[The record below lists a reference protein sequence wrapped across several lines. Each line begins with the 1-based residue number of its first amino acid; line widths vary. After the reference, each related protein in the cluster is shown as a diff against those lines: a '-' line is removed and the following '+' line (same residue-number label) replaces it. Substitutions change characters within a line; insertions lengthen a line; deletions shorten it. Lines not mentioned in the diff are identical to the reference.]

1 MKTVAGIWIAS
12 LPRSIEGRKILDVE
26 FISPSK
32 RDIEKWASSFPFTFH
47 IPEDKLLQNK
57 IQESLLENLHLAI
70 MEVDVENDHIHD
82 LIEVAEKIVY
92 PKIRRAVLAIDISS
106 YTGHIYISP
115 EIMIE
120 INKGTF
126 STWIGR
132 ATGRPQGEPYEDII
146 ELMEKVFRINKD
158 PILLRR
164 LERALIKWSELQEEP
179 NQTMRIAELWSV
191 LDAILH
197 KYPEP
202 VKKTILRRCINL
214 LQIESRESIN
224 LFSDVGWRAF
234 FTDSSDNLKKVLN
247 EAYEIRN
254 DVYHDAEDPDVE
266 IGFALKFNSLVQ
278 VIILKIAEF
287 ACSEFTWQQI
297 IEIID

>member
-1 MKTVAGIWIAS
+1 MLEALFRDFHHK
-12 LPRSIEGRKILDVE
+12 GR
-26 FISPSK
+26 
-32 RDIEKWASSFPFTFH
+32 FPFTFH

-57 IQESLLENLHLAI
+57 IQKSLLENFHLAI
-70 MEVDVENDHIHD
+70 TEINIDNDHMPD
-82 LIEVAEKIVY
+82 LIEIAKNTVY

-126 STWIGR
+126 STWIGC

-179 NQTMRIAELWSV
+179 NQPMRIAKLWSV

-197 KYPEP
+197 KYPEK
-202 VKKTILRRCINL
+202 VKKTIIRRCINL

-287 ACSEFTWQQI
+287 ACSGCTWQQI
-297 IEIID
+297 MDIID